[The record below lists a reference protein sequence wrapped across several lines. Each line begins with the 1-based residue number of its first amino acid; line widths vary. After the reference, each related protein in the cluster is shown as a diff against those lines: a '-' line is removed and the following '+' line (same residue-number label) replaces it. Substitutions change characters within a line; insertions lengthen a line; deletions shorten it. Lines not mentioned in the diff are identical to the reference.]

1 MPKLRNKLPAYRL
14 HKSSN
19 QAVVTLNGRDV
30 YLGRYNS
37 SESQER
43 FKRVIQEWLANPAQR
58 PLRIGATP
66 AVRSDLTINEL
77 FLGYWDFVKGYY
89 RKNGSMTSEV
99 WSIKRALVPLIEL
112 YGSQLGSAFGPLSLK
127 TYRQRLID
135 LGLNRGVI
143 NKHVGRA
150 KRFFRWAVENELVPP
165 SVYHALQAVA
175 GLRCGRSAAPESEPI
190 KPVPDD
196 VIDAVLQHV
205 NRYVAAMIQL
215 QRVTGMRPG
224 EVTIMRGRDLA
235 RTEKIWTY
243 TPASHK
249 TEHHGR
255 ERTIFLGP
263 RAQEI
268 LRPFLLENGDAYL
281 FSPRRALEERREEVR
296 QKSKAPLSVDKRIRR
311 RKRQPSKQPGDYYPV
326 ISYEHAINRACDRA
340 FRIPD
345 GLSSEEVKE
354 WQRDHRWSPNQLRHS
369 AATFLRKEFGIEGAR
384 IILGHS
390 SPTVTEVYAELD
402 RSKAADIMAKVG

>member
-1 MPKLRNKLPAYRL
+1 MPKLKNKLPNYRL
-14 HKSSN
+14 HKASG

-30 YLGRYNS
+30 YLGRHNS
-37 SESQER
+37 PESQAEY
-43 FKRVIQEWLANPAQR
+43 KRAVQEWLANPTHRQ
-58 PLRIGATP
+58 LRSEVTP
-66 AVRSDLTINEL
+66 PVRSDLTINEL

-89 RKNGSMTSEV
+89 RKNGGMTSEV

-112 YGSQLGSAFGPLSLK
+112 YGSQPGAAFGPLSLK

-135 LGLNRGVI
+135 LRLTRGVI

-150 KRFFRWAVENELVPP
+150 KRFFRWAVENELIPP

-175 GLRCGRSAAPESEPI
+175 GLRRGRSAAPESEPI

-196 VIDAVLQHV
+196 VINVVLPHV

-235 RTEKIWTY
+235 RTGKIWTY

-255 ERTIFLGP
+255 ERNIFLGP

-268 LRPFLLENGDAYL
+268 LRPFLLDDGEAYL
-281 FSPRRALEERREEVR
+281 FSPRRALEERREQVR
-296 QKSKAPLSVDKRIRR
+296 QKSKAPLSADKRHRR
-311 RKRQPSKQPGDYYPV
+311 RKRQPSKRPGDYYPV
-326 ISYEHAINRACDRA
+326 VSYEHVINRACDRA
-340 FRIPD
+340 FPIPG
-345 GLSSEEVKE
+345 GLSSQEAKE
-354 WQRDHRWSPNQLRHS
+354 WRRDHRWSPNQLRHS
-369 AATFLRKEFGIEGAR
+369 AATFLRKEFGIEAAR

-402 RSKAADIMAKVG
+402 RSKAAEIMAKVG